1 MKYAVPF
8 IVLLLSLPLCAM
20 EKEEEGLQR
29 LNKNGGETTIRIKA
43 QKKRATLQIL
53 QGTKDLEKLERE
65 EQQHRKRKDIRQ
77 RRETMRVLLQAA
89 KKPCP
94 PKALSDSDLRRTKTK
109 KSLKNFFGLRN
120 QKKGEKE
127 EASQEVKGHRRRG
140 SRSMGELNE
149 KVKEEL
155 FKEFQKRFSINLG
168 SEESSSQ
175 PEEEPF
181 SNTLP
186 IPIAQPSSDSEEND
200 LDWQPNLSNPK
211 NHSL

>member
-8 IVLLLSLPLCAM
+8 IVLLLSSSLCAM
-20 EKEEEGLQR
+20 EEELQR
-29 LNKNGGETTIRIKA
+29 LPKLNKKFCGQETIRIKT
-43 QKKRATLQIL
+43 QKQRATLKIKE
-53 QGTKDLEKLERE
+53 GTIQLERLEKEE
-65 EQQHRKRKDIRQ
+65 EQHLKRKDRHRKQTIRALHQ
-77 RRETMRVLLQAA
+77 NSPS
-89 KKPCP
+89 KNP
-94 PKALSDSDLRRTKTK
+94 PKAFSDSDLRRTKTK